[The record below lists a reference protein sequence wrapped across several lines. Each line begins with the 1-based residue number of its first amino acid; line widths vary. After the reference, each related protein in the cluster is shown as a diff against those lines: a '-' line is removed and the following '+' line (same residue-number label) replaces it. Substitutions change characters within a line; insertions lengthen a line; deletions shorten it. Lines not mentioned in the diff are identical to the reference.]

1 MISLRFQERHFFSEI
16 PILRSFTKYSWKIFF
31 LYGKRFLHWSPIRMF
46 LSENWPKFC
55 VLIICPSI
63 FEWLGSTVLHTL
75 HCNKKWSFPLRIQKN
90 SHLQKKNLSRKASF
104 FVQYVCVWIYVYVCI
119 LTVYFQKISLR
130 FPLQWL
136 VLRIF
141 IYGKPCNIIK
151 RRLRHGCFPVNFVN
165 TFFTEQLW
173 VEASVG
179 LHKVPKIYITLS
191 ACNANSECEICFI
204 EIDNHEDVFLENLGS
219 IESMSRRLKT

>member
-1 MISLRFQERHFFSEI
+1 M
-16 PILRSFTKYSWKIFF
+16 
-31 LYGKRFLHWSPIRMF
+31 
-46 LSENWPKFC
+46 
-55 VLIICPSI
+55 
-63 FEWLGSTVLHTL
+63 
-75 HCNKKWSFPLRIQKN
+75 
-90 SHLQKKNLSRKASF
+90 
-104 FVQYVCVWIYVYVCI
+104 
-119 LTVYFQKISLR
+119 YFQKISLR

-151 RRLRHGCFPVNFVN
+151 RRPRHGCFPVNFVN

-204 EIDNHEDVFLENLGS
+204 EIGNHEDVFLENLGS
-219 IESMSRRLKT
+219 ICINVTETENIISRQEMHCSGRENRFVI